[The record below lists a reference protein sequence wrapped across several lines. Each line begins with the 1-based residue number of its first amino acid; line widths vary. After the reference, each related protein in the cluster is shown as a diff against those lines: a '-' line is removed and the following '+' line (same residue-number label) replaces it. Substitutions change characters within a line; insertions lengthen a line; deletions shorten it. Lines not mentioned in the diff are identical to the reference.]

1 MLNTINN
8 KFNLNIQEHPYFLVT
23 PSIIPTLTSIS
34 VLFFVTEI
42 VNFFYFLSKPY
53 VLILSFLTLS
63 FILFEWFF
71 NVSLESDFH
80 TKAVQYNNKIAF
92 MLFISTEIMFFFS
105 LFWAFFH
112 GSLSPAIAF
121 DNSWPPKGIS
131 VINAFGPPIWGTWV
145 LWMSSIYALY
155 IKDLM
160 LLNFIQNWAQILRS
174 FNALLILAILFTI
187 CQLFEFY
194 LATFSFREGLY
205 GSIFYLLTGFHGIH
219 VIIGTI
225 FLMICWIRYYL
236 NLSREIYNFQTF
248 FKGLFL
254 TFYNFFNVEP
264 ILNDSLTDST
274 YLNKSKFS
282 KISEFL
288 LFKNKLKVNVTN
300 SYIKNLNKNWWQP
313 YHFTGLETGIWYW
326 QFVDI
331 VWIFVWIIIYV
342 WGNNS
347 LPFAIKLELQQF

>member
-1 MLNTINN
+1 
-8 KFNLNIQEHPYFLVT
+8 
-23 PSIIPTLTSIS
+23 
-34 VLFFVTEI
+34 
-42 VNFFYFLSKPY
+42 
-53 VLILSFLTLS
+53 
-63 FILFEWFF
+63 
-71 NVSLESDFH
+71 
-80 TKAVQYNNKIAF
+80 